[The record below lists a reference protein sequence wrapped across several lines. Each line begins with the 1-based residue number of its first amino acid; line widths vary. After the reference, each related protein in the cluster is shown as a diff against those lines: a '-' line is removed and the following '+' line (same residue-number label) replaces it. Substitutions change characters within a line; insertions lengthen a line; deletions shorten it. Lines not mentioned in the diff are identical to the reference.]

1 MKSLHIG
8 VFDPNLIMQASPY
21 CGDRVFYKGF
31 AANGYK
37 TFLFDYRANQQ
48 PNEALINS
56 IWEWEH
62 IRKGKIIDACV

>member
-31 AANGYK
+31 KANGYDA
-37 TFLFDYRANQQ
+37 FLFDY
-48 PNEALINS
+48 
-56 IWEWEH
+56 
-62 IRKGKIIDACV
+62 